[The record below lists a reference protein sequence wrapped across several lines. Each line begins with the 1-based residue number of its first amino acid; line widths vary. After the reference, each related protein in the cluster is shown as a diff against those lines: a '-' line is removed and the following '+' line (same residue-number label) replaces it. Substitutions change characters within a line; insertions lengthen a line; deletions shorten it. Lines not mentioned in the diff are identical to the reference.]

1 MDTLDRLASAIERL
15 IDRIGRLAS
24 WLELAIVFL
33 LFVQNLL
40 REWAGSGQFFAKI
53 GYKL

>member
-15 IDRIGRLAS
+15 IDRVGRLAS
-24 WLELAIVFL
+24 WPVLAVVFL
-33 LFVQNLL
+33 LFVQNPL
-40 REWAGSGQFFAKI
+40 REWVGSGQFFAKI